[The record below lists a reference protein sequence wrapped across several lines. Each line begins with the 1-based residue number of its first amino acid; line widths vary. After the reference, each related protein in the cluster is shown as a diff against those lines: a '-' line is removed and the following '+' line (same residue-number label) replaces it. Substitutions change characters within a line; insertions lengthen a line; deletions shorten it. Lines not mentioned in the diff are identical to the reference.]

1 MEIGWMTF
9 INFASFVGLS
19 FASLLI
25 FYFGRLSNPKRQVS
39 VSVFTLCLGLEFIAL
54 AHLFRVE
61 IEPLAPNFIIITS
74 LIGVIFT
81 LTGSV
86 SVLYSAYEISNL
98 KRRYEEL
105 KMMITTLR
113 EKYFKQEISE
123 EDLKAVYANILKDLT
138 EIEVKLK
145 GSIESFEEE
154 KKS

>member
-9 INFASFVGLS
+9 INFASFIGLS

-39 VSVFTLCLGLEFIAL
+39 LNIFALSLGLEFIAL
-54 AHLFRVE
+54 SHLFRVE
-61 IEPLAPNFIIITS
+61 IEPFAPTFIIITS
-74 LIGVIFT
+74 LIGVILT
-81 LTGSV
+81 LLGSV
-86 SVLYSAYEISNL
+86 TVLYHAYEISYL
-98 KRRYEEL
+98 KKRYEEL
-105 KMMITTLR
+105 KMMIETLR

-145 GSIESFEEE
+145 TSVESFEKE
-154 KKS
+154 KK